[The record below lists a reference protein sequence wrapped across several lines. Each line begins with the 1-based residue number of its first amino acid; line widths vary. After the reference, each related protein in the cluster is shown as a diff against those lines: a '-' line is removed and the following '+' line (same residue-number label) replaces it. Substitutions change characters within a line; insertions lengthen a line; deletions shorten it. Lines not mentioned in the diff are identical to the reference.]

1 MLVDYKF
8 ESGRLQMQFM
18 HVAVL
23 WICLL
28 LCLCFAFYHAYYVVY
43 ISSYS
48 ELICFYLL
56 FR

>member
-1 MLVDYKF
+1 MVIDYKF
-8 ESGRLQMQFM
+8 EWGRLQMQFM
-18 HVAVL
+18 QVAVM

-28 LCLCFAFYHAYYVVY
+28 LCLCFAFYYTYSVVH
-43 ISSYS
+43 ISIYS